1 MKAMVIERYSE
12 QLQLRD
18 LPDLE
23 PGPQDVVVRVRS
35 NGICATDLKMIDGLV
50 STVTLPRILGHET
63 AGEVTSLGHEVRGL
77 SIGDH
82 VTVYPTHGCGYC
94 DACRTG
100 FENHCL
106 DAPRTGFEIDGG
118 YSQYL
123 VTRGR
128 NAIKIDSNVPFEE
141 ASVLPDAVA
150 APYHGLVQQARVIGG
165 ETVVVVGVGGLG
177 IHAVQI
183 ALIMG
188 ARVIAVDVTEDKLK
202 AAEEFGAE
210 SVLAGGDDSPSSQVK
225 ALTDGKGADI
235 VVECVGGEGV
245 SGILDDCI
253 KCLKLGGRLV
263 VLGYAY
269 GQPLSV
275 DSAELI
281 YGQWSILGSRAS
293 TLQDV
298 VEVVKLTESGRLKP
312 VVTQRFPLEKANE
325 ALDMLRNSSPLGRIV
340 LTS

>member
-1 MKAMVIERYSE
+1 MKAMVLERYSE

-50 STVTLPRILGHET
+50 STVTLPHILGHEA

-77 SIGDH
+77 NVGDH

-100 FENHCL
+100 FENRCL

-118 YSQYL
+118 YSECL

-128 NAIKIDSNVPFEE
+128 NAVKIDSNVPFDE

-150 APYHGLVQQARVIGG
+150 APYHGLVERAKVTGG

-183 ALIMG
+183 AQIMG
-188 ARVIAVDVTEDKLK
+188 ARVIAADVVPDKLK
-202 AAEEFGAE
+202 AAEDFGAE
-210 SVLAGGDDSPSSQVK
+210 TVLAGGDEPLSSHVK
-225 ALTDGKGADI
+225 ALTDGKGADV
-235 VVECVGGEGV
+235 VVECVGGERV
-245 SGILDDCI
+245 SGILDESI
-253 KCLKLGGRLV
+253 ECLRLGGRLV

-275 DSAELI
+275 DSADLI
-281 YGQWSILGSRAS
+281 YGQFSILGSRAS
-293 TLQDV
+293 SLQDV

-312 VVTQRFPLEKANE
+312 VVTQSFPLEKANE
-325 ALDMLRNSSPLGRIV
+325 ALDILRNSSPLGRIV

>member
-1 MKAMVIERYSE
+1 MKAMVLEKYSE
-12 QLQLRD
+12 RLQLRD

-35 NGICATDLKMIDGLV
+35 NGICATDLKMTDGLV
-50 STVTLPRILGHET
+50 STVTLPHILGHET
-63 AGEVTSLGHEVRGL
+63 AGEVASLGHEVRGL
-77 SIGDH
+77 SVGDH

-128 NAIKIDSNVPFEE
+128 NAIKIDRNVPFDE

-150 APYHGLVQQARVIGG
+150 APYHGLVRQARVIGG

-188 ARVIAVDVTEDKLK
+188 ARVIAVDVMEDKLK

-210 SVLAGGDDSPSSQVK
+210 TILAGRDSTTPEQVK
-225 ALTDGKGADI
+225 KMTGGRGADV
-235 VVECVGGEGV
+235 VVECVGGERV
-245 SGILDDCI
+245 SVILDECI
-253 KCLKLGGRLV
+253 ECLMLGGRLV

-269 GQPLSV
+269 GRQLSV

-325 ALDMLRNSSPLGRIV
+325 ALNILRNSSPLGRIV

>member
-1 MKAMVIERYSE
+1 MKAMVLERYSE

-50 STVTLPRILGHET
+50 STVTLPHILGHEA

-77 SIGDH
+77 NVGDH

-100 FENHCL
+100 FENRCL

-118 YSQYL
+118 YSECL

-128 NAIKIDSNVPFEE
+128 NAVKIDSNVPFDE

-150 APYHGLVQQARVIGG
+150 APYHGLVERAKVTGG

-183 ALIMG
+183 AQIMG
-188 ARVIAVDVTEDKLK
+188 ARVIAADVVPDKLK
-202 AAEEFGAE
+202 AAEDFGAE
-210 SVLAGGDDSPSSQVK
+210 TVLAGGDEPLSSHVK
-225 ALTDGKGADI
+225 ALTDGKGADV
-235 VVECVGGEGV
+235 VVECVGGERV
-245 SGILDDCI
+245 SGILDESI
-253 KCLKLGGRLV
+253 ECLRLGGRLV

-275 DSAELI
+275 DSADLI
-281 YGQWSILGSRAS
+281 YGQFSILGSRAS
-293 TLQDV
+293 SLQDV

-325 ALDMLRNSSPLGRIV
+325 ALDILRNSSPLGRIV

>member
-1 MKAMVIERYSE
+1 MKAMVLERYSE

-18 LPDLE
+18 LPDPE

-50 STVTLPRILGHET
+50 PTVTLPHILGHET
-63 AGEVTSLGHEVRGL
+63 AGEVASLGHEVRGL
-77 SIGDH
+77 SVGDH

-100 FENHCL
+100 FENRCL

-118 YSQYL
+118 YSQYM
-123 VTRGR
+123 VTLGR
-128 NAIKIDSNVPFEE
+128 NAIKIDSDVPFEE

-150 APYHGLVQQARVIGG
+150 APYHGLVQQAKVIGG

-177 IHAVQI
+177 IHGVQI
-183 ALIMG
+183 ARIMG
-188 ARVIAVDVTEDKLK
+188 ARVIAADVVPDKLK

-210 SVLAGGDDSPSSQVK
+210 TVLVGGDESMPTQVK
-225 ALTDGKGADI
+225 AMTDGQGADI
-235 VVECVGGEGV
+235 VVECVGGEHV
-245 SGILDDCI
+245 SGILSESI
-253 KCLKLGGRLV
+253 ESLRLGGRLV

-275 DSAELI
+275 DSADLI

-312 VVTQRFPLEKANE
+312 VVTQRFPLEEAND
-325 ALDMLRNSSPLGRIV
+325 ALDVLRNSSPLGRIV